1 MEEKVV
7 EPVVEMVVVD
17 YVVVVK
23 VAIVDRRRLHPEAKE
38 WRRCR
43 SNLDLVVVVS
53 RDLLDGQSCIAAEW
67 TNQDVGHL

>member
-23 VAIVDRRRLHPEAKE
+23 VAIVGRRRLHPEAKE

-53 RDLLDGQSCIAAEW
+53 RGLLDGQSCRAAE
-67 TNQDVGHL
+67 